1 MNAQQIRQFNHDLLD
16 WFHTRG
22 RRLPWRETTNPY
34 YIWISEVMLQQT
46 QVNTVIPYYNQFISR
61 FPTPDALAEAPEQE
75 VLKCWEGLGYYS
87 RARNLQHGV
96 REVVEKYDGRLPKQK
111 DELLSITGIGPYTAA
126 ALLSI
131 AYNEPEPAID
141 GNLMRVLSRVFLID
155 DDIAKQK
162 TRKKFEKLASDLII
176 ETEPAAFNQALMDIG
191 ATICRPKN
199 TDCSECPI
207 QRYCLAYDEGAQLE
221 YPVKSG
227 KSKPR
232 LLHYAVLLIQDEQG
246 RYLIERRPDKGLLAG
261 LWQFPMMAIDEYET
275 GPRQESYVQDRY
287 GCMVSP
293 VEQSFSYTHRFSHLI
308 WKLTIREGQGPVR
321 KKLKERQRWSALS
334 ELENYPF
341 PVSHQKVTEWIKNNR
356 HNHT

>member
-1 MNAQQIRQFNHDLLD
+1 MNAQEIKHFNHDLLD
-16 WFHTRG
+16 WFHSQG
-22 RRLPWRETTNPY
+22 RRLPWRETNNPY

-96 REVVEKYDGRLPKQK
+96 REVVEKYNGTLPNKK

-162 TRKKFEKLASDLII
+162 TRKKFEKLASELII

-199 TDCSECPI
+199 TDCPECPI
-207 QRYCLAYDEGAQLE
+207 HRYCLAYDEGAQLE

-227 KSKPR
+227 KAKPR

-261 LWQFPMMAIDEYET
+261 LWQFPMMALDEYEDSEQ
-275 GPRQESYVQDRY
+275 QESYVQDRY
-287 GCMVSP
+287 GCEVSP
-293 VEQSFSYTHRFSHLI
+293 AEQTFSYMHRFSHLI
-308 WKLTIREGQGPVR
+308 WDLTLRIGKSSAHNQLR
-321 KKLKERQRWSALS
+321 ERQRWAGLD
-334 ELENYPF
+334 ELESYPF
-341 PVSHQKVTEWIKNNR
+341 PVSHQKVIEWIKNNR
-356 HNHT
+356 HVHT